1 MSTTTPQTWPQ
12 IRNAGVDGML
22 VSFADALSEPSNRA
36 ALAFRER
43 IEREGWDGVLE
54 TSSTLASAFVRF
66 DPFVLPHVEL
76 RMRLE
81 ALLTEVNWFN
91 AAPPNERR
99 FWRIPAAFGGELAP
113 QLGGAAEAAGMT
125 VAEAVTSLSSA
136 RVRVTTLGF
145 AAGQPYL
152 GELPEAWNLPRQ
164 SGLTPKVPVGALVVA
179 IRQFV
184 LFATSA
190 PTGWQHVAQT
200 AFTCFRPDSETPF
213 ALRAG
218 DEVQFTPITR
228 EELEAIRTRD
238 TSGDGGATVEPIR

>member
-1 MSTTTPQTWPQ
+1 MTTPTSQNWPQ
-12 IRNAGVDGML
+12 IRTVGINGML

-36 ALAFRER
+36 ALAFRAR
-43 IEREGWDGVLE
+43 LEREGWDGVIE

-66 DPFVLPHVEL
+66 DPFVLSHSEL
-76 RMRLE
+76 HTRLKTLLSE
-81 ALLTEVNWFN
+81 ANWFD
-91 AAPPNERR
+91 AAPPEGRR
-99 FWRIPAAFGGELAP
+99 FWRIPAVYGGPLAP
-113 QLGGAAEAAGMT
+113 QLDEAAKAAGMSAT
-125 VAEAVTSLSSA
+125 EAVTSLSAS

-190 PTGWQHVAQT
+190 PTGWRHVAQT
-200 AFTCFRPDSETPF
+200 AFTCFRPESDTPF

-218 DEVQFTPITR
+218 DEVQFVSISR
-228 EELEAIRTRD
+228 EEFEAIRTRD
-238 TSGDGGATVEPIR
+238 KSGDGGATVEPIK